1 MEAEIKNILREQT
14 QIIDR
19 DNVTQDFVDF
29 CQQELG
35 YSTPASCDI
44 VDNRDELATL
54 ASYNLKDNSVK
65 VYGKDRAIA
74 DILRSVAHELVH
86 HKQLEDGRIDINNLP
101 KDIGGEIE
109 DEANAVA
116 GQLVKK
122 FGYNRGEIYENQD
135 RTFCEDPEEGEYFC
149 LAGSENLGTT
159 DIFKGDGFDLV
170 YSLGGAVAL

>member
-1 MEAEIKNILREQT
+1 MEAKIKNILREQPQT
-14 QIIDR
+14 IDR

-35 YSTPASCDI
+35 YSTPATCDI
-44 VDNRDELATL
+44 VDNRDDLVTL
-54 ASYNLKDNSVK
+54 AAYNLKDNSVK

-122 FGYNRGEIYENQD
+122 FGYG
-135 RTFCEDPEEGEYFC
+135 RT
-149 LAGSENLGTT
+149 
-159 DIFKGDGFDLV
+159 
-170 YSLGGAVAL
+170 